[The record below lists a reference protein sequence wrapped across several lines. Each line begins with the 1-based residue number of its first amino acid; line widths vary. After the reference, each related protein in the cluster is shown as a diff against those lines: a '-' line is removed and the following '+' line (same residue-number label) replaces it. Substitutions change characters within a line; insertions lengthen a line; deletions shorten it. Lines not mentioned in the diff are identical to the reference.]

1 VRLGSIKPIE
11 LDVRIIG
18 ATNRSLT
25 AHVGDGRFREDLF
38 YRLAVA
44 VLQLPALRDRPGD
57 LNLLIDRLLE
67 QVNRE
72 SADEPGYQQ
81 KSLSA
86 GARNLLLTHPWP
98 GNVRELLNTLR
109 RTAIWSGG
117 EMIRAE
123 DVRDAILPV
132 SVAADSETL
141 HRPLG
146 EGFSLP
152 QLLARVA
159 GHYLSRA
166 LDEGQGNKTRAA
178 QLVGLPSYQTFTNWM
193 LRYGGELGKEVAPSE
208 RRMLRSR

>member
-1 VRLGSIKPIE
+1 RVLQESQVVRLGSTKSTK
-11 LDVRIIG
+11 LDVRIIA

-25 AHVGDGRFREDLF
+25 AQVREGRFREDLF

-72 SADEPGYQQ
+72 STDEPGYQQ

-109 RTAIWSGG
+109 RAAIWTGT
-117 EMIRAE
+117 EVIRAE
-123 DVRDAILPV
+123 DIRDAILPV
-132 SVAADSETL
+132 SATSDSEIL
-141 HRPLG
+141 YRPLG
-146 EGFSLP
+146 EGF
-152 QLLARVA
+152 
-159 GHYLSRA
+159 
-166 LDEGQGNKTRAA
+166 
-178 QLVGLPSYQTFTNWM
+178 
-193 LRYGGELGKEVAPSE
+193 
-208 RRMLRSR
+208 